1 MKPFSLLILWAL
13 SFILYPVKFSAQP
26 SADTFEEKPSWEEHF
41 NGKGYPSESNWTV
54 PETYTKQHL
63 AYYVKNPHNIYVKR
77 GKLNLVLHKD
87 STDTKTYTSG
97 RIISKRT
104 FSCGKLKFRAKCPV
118 SKGKWNA
125 IWLRDASNEKCRGR

>member
-1 MKPFSLLILWAL
+1 ML
-13 SFILYPVKFSAQP
+13 
-26 SADTFEEKPSWEEHF
+26 
-41 NGKGYPSESNWTV
+41 NGE
-54 PETYTKQHL
+54 
-63 AYYVKNPHNIYVKR
+63 
-77 GKLNLVLHKD
+77 NLVLHKD

-104 FSCGKLKFRAKCPV
+104 FSCGKLEFRAKCPV